1 MLFFAIFRFSF
12 STLKTDDRQKYEAI
26 FNNSNEF
33 PCYIEVGKSLLYQT
47 HADPFCNSMHPC
59 TPPSLPHSRLFPS
72 STSSIQKLS
81 YYQLVRKLMCK
92 SNTYFS
98 LDVSLIQ
105 ILASGSLQMLKHFS
119 RNATNSKRKT
129 KNLGHEKSEKF
140 RRGIHKVVSEINA
153 RETKLSKRMSDYS
166 DKKKKFLLL
175 NTDL

>member
-1 MLFFAIFRFSF
+1 MLYWG
-12 STLKTDDRQKYEAI
+12 RQI
-26 FNNSNEF
+26 SIVSD
-33 PCYIEVGKSLLYQT
+33 PCRPILQFDAPLQ
-47 HADPFCNSMHPC
+47 PPP
-59 TPPSLPHSRLFPS
+59 PPSPPHSRLFPS

-105 ILASGSLQMLKHFS
+105 ILAWGSLQMLKHFS

-153 RETKLSKRMSDYS
+153 RETKLSEGMSDYS
-166 DKKKKFLLL
+166 DKKKSSCFLTLTFKMCCL
-175 NTDL
+175 PSSRRREISAENLWFQTFWLHPV

>member
-1 MLFFAIFRFSF
+1 M
-12 STLKTDDRQKYEAI
+12 
-26 FNNSNEF
+26 
-33 PCYIEVGKSLLYQT
+33 QT
-47 HADPFCNSMHPC
+47 HSAIRC
-59 TPPSLPHSRLFPS
+59 TPAPPPHPPSPPHSRLFPS

-105 ILASGSLQMLKHFS
+105 ILAWGSLQMLKHFS

-153 RETKLSKRMSDYS
+153 REAKLSERMSDYS
-166 DKKKKFLLL
+166 DKKKSSCFLTLTFKMCCL
-175 NTDL
+175 PSSRRREISAENLWFQTFWLHPV

>member
-1 MLFFAIFRFSF
+1 MLYWG
-12 STLKTDDRQKYEAI
+12 RQI
-26 FNNSNEF
+26 SIVSD
-33 PCYIEVGKSLLYQT
+33 PCRPILQFDAPL
-47 HADPFCNSMHPC
+47 HP
-59 TPPSLPHSRLFPS
+59 PPSLPHSRLFPS

-105 ILASGSLQMLKHFS
+105 ILAWGSLQMLKHFS
-119 RNATNSKRKT
+119 QTQQIPKEKT
-129 KNLGHEKSEKF
+129 KNLGHDKSEKF

-153 RETKLSKRMSDYS
+153 REAKLSERMSDYS
-166 DKKKKFLLL
+166 DKKKKKFLLL